1 MSENVS
7 DEALVMSE
15 SGSSYRSSI
24 QVPPLTA
31 VPPPGGGVP
40 GVGAPQA
47 LSTRISNARKENA
60 IIRDRGFGLLSI
72 ISSFDKKTNTLEE
85 QGCPQVREP
94 FHMHMPG
101 ELPPW
106 LPRHCVRL

>member
-1 MSENVS
+1 MDWSTMSANVS
-7 DEALVMSE
+7 DGTLGRSE
-15 SGSSYRSSI
+15 LGSSNRSSI

-31 VPPPGGGVP
+31 LPPPGGGVP

-72 ISSFDKKTNTLEE
+72 ISSLDKITNTLEK
-85 QGCPQVREP
+85 QGYPQVREP
-94 FHMHMPG
+94 LHMPG
-101 ELPPW
+101 GPLS
-106 LPRHCVRL
+106 